1 MHELVVPTFLSG
13 ILPVSTVHGLCM
25 LINVLIDNLHNHNC
39 LSLKTTCMVKLTA
52 CMDMHR
58 EKGHVCACMRACAV
72 QIVTVNAVLDALA
85 THSYIYIY
93 AVGL

>member
-1 MHELVVPTFLSG
+1 
-13 ILPVSTVHGLCM
+13 
-25 LINVLIDNLHNHNC
+25 
-39 LSLKTTCMVKLTA
+39 MVKLTA

-85 THSYIYIY
+85 THRYSSYIYIY

>member
-1 MHELVVPTFLSG
+1 
-13 ILPVSTVHGLCM
+13 
-25 LINVLIDNLHNHNC
+25 
-39 LSLKTTCMVKLTA
+39 MVKLTA